1 MYVFQLLF
9 YLSTN
14 VANFAALNRLAYG
27 MQFQGKHIRVDM
39 ATAPRKEGAAVTSNA
54 AAYDWTRSI
63 FLGIVPFDV
72 EVWTFL
78 FLS

>member
-1 MYVFQLLF
+1 MFQLLF

-54 AAYDWTRSI
+54 AAYD
-63 FLGIVPFDV
+63 
-72 EVWTFL
+72 
-78 FLS
+78 